1 MKMRLK
7 GKISLITGAASGI
20 GLETVRSFLREGAE
34 VILCDVNEAALKEV
48 SPSLDGKH
56 MTLPLDVR
64 KEDDWKRVAKTV
76 RDAYGRLDAFFNNA
90 GITVCKPYSE
100 LSLEEFE
107 RVMAVNCTGPF
118 LGIKYLAPVMAAG
131 GGGSII
137 NTASDASVMG
147 FVNHAAYGASKAAI
161 TMLSQVAAAE
171 YCKERVRSNSI
182 HPAAVATPL
191 IFREDADITQDEGYF
206 TPMGRILYPKD
217 IAEVVVFLASDESSM
232 INGAKIAI
240 DGGGTG
246 FQLGQ
251 PIATD

>member
-1 MKMRLK
+1 MRLK
-7 GKISLITGAASGI
+7 GKIALITGAASGI
-20 GLETVRSFLREGAE
+20 GLETTKCFLREGAE
-34 VILCDVNEAALKEV
+34 VILCDINEDMLKEAAKTLE
-48 SPSLDGKH
+48 GKF
-56 MTLPLDVR
+56 MTLQLDVR
-64 KEDDWKRVAKTV
+64 KEVDWKRAVDTV
-76 RDAYGRLDAFFNNA
+76 REKYGKLDAFFNNA
-90 GITVCKPYSE
+90 GITVCKPYTE

-107 RVMAVNCTGPF
+107 RVMAVNTTGPF
-118 LGIKYLAPVMAAG
+118 LGIKYIAPLMAES

-137 NTASDASVMG
+137 NAASDAATKG

-171 YCKERVRSNSI
+171 FCKQNVRSNTI

-191 IFREDADITQDEGYF
+191 IFREDEDITKDEGYF
-206 TPMGRILYPKD
+206 TPLGRIVYPRD
-217 IAEVVVFLASDESSM
+217 VAEVVVFLASDEAGM

-251 PIATD
+251 PIETD

>member
-1 MKMRLK
+1 MRLK
-7 GKISLITGAASGI
+7 GKIALITGAASGI
-20 GLETVRSFLREGAE
+20 GLETTKCFLREGAE
-34 VILCDVNEAALKEV
+34 VILCDINEDMLKEAAKTLE
-48 SPSLDGKH
+48 GKF
-56 MTLPLDVR
+56 MTLQL
-64 KEDDWKRVAKTV
+64 E
-76 RDAYGRLDAFFNNA
+76 LDAFFNNA
-90 GITVCKPYSE
+90 GITVCKPYTE

-107 RVMAVNCTGPF
+107 RVMAVNTTGPF
-118 LGIKYLAPVMAAG
+118 LGIKYIAPLMAES

-137 NTASDASVMG
+137 NAASDAATKG

-171 YCKERVRSNSI
+171 FCKQNVRSNTI

-191 IFREDADITQDEGYF
+191 IFREDEDITKDEGYF
-206 TPMGRILYPKD
+206 TPLGRIVYPRD
-217 IAEVVVFLASDESSM
+217 VAEVVVFLASDEAGM

-251 PIATD
+251 PIETD

>member
-1 MKMRLK
+1 MRLK

-20 GLETVRSFLREGAE
+20 GLETTKSFLREGAE
-34 VILCDVNEAALKEV
+34 VVLCDIDEAALENV
-48 SPSLDGKH
+48 SRSLEGKH
-56 MTLPLDVR
+56 MVLPLDVC
-64 KEDDWKRVAKTV
+64 KEDDWKRAARTMREKF
-76 RDAYGRLDAFFNNA
+76 GRLDVFFNNA

-107 RVMAVNCTGPF
+107 RVMAVNSTGPF
-118 LGIKYLAPVMAAG
+118 LGIKYLAPVMAES

-137 NTASDASVMG
+137 NTSSDASIMG

-171 YCKERVRSNSI
+171 YCKQKVRSNSI
-182 HPAAVATPL
+182 HPGAVATPL
-191 IFREDADITQDEGYF
+191 IFREDADITKDEGYF

-217 IAEVVVFLASDESSM
+217 IAEVVVFLASDESAM
-232 INGAKIAI
+232 INGAKISI

-251 PIATD
+251 PIATN